1 MLENCR
7 TAKERWGGVHQ
18 LIDRWLKERQELLV
32 HYCDLSDT
40 ARDTASE
47 NLGKK
52 LERLCQIL
60 VDYTSAGHF
69 EIYEQLIQE
78 AREFDDGGIELA
90 GHIYPR
96 ISETTEVVLDF
107 NERIDGKRPAES
119 EMDDLMAELSR
130 LGEALETRF
139 ELEDFLI
146 EHLHNVHADK
156 VPSSA

>member
-1 MLENCR
+1 M
-7 TAKERWGGVHQ
+7 
-18 LIDRWLKERQELLV
+18 
-32 HYCDLSDT
+32 
-40 ARDTASE
+40 
-47 NLGKK
+47 
-52 LERLCQIL
+52 
-60 VDYTSAGHF
+60 DYTSAGHF

-90 GHIYPR
+90 GRIYPR

>member
-1 MLENCR
+1 MLDNCR
-7 TAKERWGGVHQ
+7 NAKERWGGVHQ

-32 HYCDLSDT
+32 QYCELSDS
-40 ARDTASE
+40 ARNTPSE
-47 NLGKK
+47 DLGRK
-52 LERLCQIL
+52 LERLCQVL

-69 EIYEQLIQE
+69 EVYDQLIEE
-78 AREFDDGGIELA
+78 AREFDDGGVELA
-90 GHIYPR
+90 SRLYPR
-96 ISETTEVVLDF
+96 ISATTEVVLDF

-130 LGEALETRF
+130 LGEVLETRF

-146 EHLHNVHADK
+146 EHLHNAHADQ